1 MPEYM
6 RPRNDKARLEFLKQA
21 AHTAKQDHKLGNHYM
36 SEALVHS
43 IDTFIPLFEKR
54 LNPVRSYLS
63 QRSKEVRESRESLS
77 TLKIY
82 VRDTC
87 NVLKRRVR
95 RLKQPASVLNFYGLP
110 QNGHAP
116 NPTSKHT
123 WFGLAD
129 ELIKGDELAV
139 KAGYPPMS
147 NPSAAELKE
156 ILEQAW
162 QETRDVSSADREY
175 DDIQAEL
182 EELRPRADEL
192 VKEVMAELR
201 FHLRHFDR
209 PSQRRIMR
217 TYGVVFRYRKGEAGE
232 EENEEDPEPTKED

>member
-6 RPRNDKARLEFLKQA
+6 RPRNDKARLGFLRRA
-21 AHTAKQDHKLGNHYM
+21 IYTVKQDHKLGNHYIGDTLV
-36 SEALVHS
+36 EA
-43 IDTFIPLFEKR
+43 IDAFIPLFEKR

-82 VRDTC
+82 VRDMW

-95 RLKQPASVLNFYGLP
+95 RLNQPASVLNFYGLP

-116 NPTSKHT
+116 NPTSTHT
-123 WFGLAD
+123 WFGLAG

-139 KAGYPPMS
+139 NAGYPSMS

-156 ILEQAW
+156 ILEQAR
-162 QETRDVSSADREY
+162 QETRDVFSADREY
-175 DDIQAEL
+175 DDIQADL
-182 EELRPRADEL
+182 EALRPRADEL
-192 VKEVMAELR
+192 IKEVMAELR
-201 FHLRHFDR
+201 FNLRHFDR

-217 TYGVVFRYRKGEAGE
+217 TYGVVFRYRKKEAGE
-232 EENEEDPEPTKED
+232 EGEEEY

>member
-6 RPRNDKARLEFLKQA
+6 RPRNDNARLEFLKHA
-21 AHTAKQDHKLGNHYM
+21 AHTARQDHKLGNHYM
-36 SEALVHS
+36 SDTLVEA
-43 IDTFIPLFEKR
+43 IDAFIPLFEKR
-54 LNPVRSYLS
+54 LNPVSSYLS
-63 QRSKEVRESRESLS
+63 RRSKEVRESRESLS

-82 VRDTC
+82 VRDMW
-87 NVLKRRVR
+87 NVLKRRVK
-95 RLKQPASVLNFYGLP
+95 RLKQPVSVLNFYGLP

-116 NPTSKHT
+116 NPTSKDI
-123 WFGLAD
+123 WFVLAD
-129 ELIKGDELAV
+129 NLIKGDELAV

-162 QETRDVSSADREY
+162 REMRDVAPADREY

-182 EELRPRADEL
+182 EASRPRADEL
-192 VKEVMAELR
+192 IKEVMAELR

-232 EENEEDPEPTKED
+232 DREEED